1 MKRKQQWNYNSQTL
15 RQCLTSIIIRAQYQ
29 RLTMLYDGDR
39 IENDLCTILGV
50 AVKIPLC
57 SLPLKKTNQ
66 NASRRDEFTEK
77 NSLKS
82 DLIYKRNNHL

>member
-1 MKRKQQWNYNSQTL
+1 MALQFTNTKTMHYL
-15 RQCLTSIIIRAQYQ
+15 IIIRAQYQ
-29 RLTMLYDGDR
+29 RLTVLCDGDR
-39 IENDLCTILGV
+39 IENDLYTILGV

-66 NASRRDEFTEK
+66 NASRQDEFTEK